1 MSTTALVSTT
11 QVTSS
16 SVNTTQVTS
25 SSVNT
30 TSASTC
36 LNLNDPLLLFF
47 MFNKPIITKSL
58 ITNPTII
65 AANVTASLKNKI
77 TYIDTTCKIN
87 DLYLRLSL
95 HNPLQPRCKRET
107 IIDSYL
113 DKHKI
118 SYTKDY
124 MFTDIPI
131 EPIKADYL
139 CAIETNNSLVF
150 FAILFANA
158 SKSFTANYVFFM
170 LNIHVFNNGAT
181 DNSLSSFISK
191 IKSSTTN
198 ACYQTNYDFQHHM
211 PTGPNQLL
219 LFHDWYMSQHRK
231 HLKLQRKGYKITDS
245 KANHT
250 TDDVTDDVTDAG
262 ANPNINHQVSDALLA
277 KLLK

>member
-1 MSTTALVSTT
+1 
-11 QVTSS
+11 
-16 SVNTTQVTS
+16 
-25 SSVNT
+25 
-30 TSASTC
+30 
-36 LNLNDPLLLFF
+36 

-58 ITNPTII
+58 ITNPAII
-65 AANVTASLKNKI
+65 AANITASLKNKI

-95 HNPLQPRCKRET
+95 HNPLQPRCKRESV
-107 IIDSYL
+107 IDSYL

-124 MFTDIPI
+124 MFTGIPI

-150 FAILFANA
+150 FVIIFAHP
-158 SKSFTANYVFFM
+158 SGSFTTNYVFFM

-198 ACYQTNYDFQHHM
+198 ACYQTNYDFQHHT
-211 PTGPNQLL
+211 PTDPNQLL
-219 LFHDWYMSQHRK
+219 LFHDWYMSRRLRY
-231 HLKLQRKGYKITDS
+231 LKLQRKGYKITDS

-250 TDDVTDDVTDAG
+250 AGDHDTDD
-262 ANPNINHQVSDALLA
+262 ANPNINIQVSDALLA